1 VAGVDMDVNAI
12 FQIAGLGIV
21 VAMLHTV
28 LKQAGKEEWAHWAT
42 LIGIILVLFMVISKL
57 DELFNEIQRVFLFQ

>member
-1 VAGVDMDVNAI
+1 VAGVNMDVNAI

>member
-1 VAGVDMDVNAI
+1 MDLDVNAI

-57 DELFNEIQRVFLFQ
+57 DELFNEIQRVFLSQ

>member
-1 VAGVDMDVNAI
+1 MDVNAI